1 MATKDRKL
9 KPIAVR
15 AVSRK
20 GGSIYVTI
28 PSEIVQLLNL
38 NLGDSIAF
46 LEDKNTGNVVV
57 KKVASSYTTPEGFSF
72 SISKES
78 AKDLLKKEK
87 DE

>member
-9 KPIAVR
+9 RPVAVR

-20 GGSIYVTI
+20 GGSIYITI

-46 LEDKNTGNVVV
+46 LEDKNTGSVII
-57 KKVASSYTTPEGFSF
+57 KKVAPSYTTPEGFSF
-72 SISKES
+72 SISKKS
-78 AKDLLKKEK
+78 AKNLLKKEN